1 MSDAIVLGV
10 APDGLAPAVVL
21 LRLGEKIAV
30 GLLRFGKEFERLLGD
45 LRVAG
50 HVVTVRD
57 VSAVAEIEGV
67 VVEFVDRLP
76 GDL

>member
-1 MSDAIVLGV
+1 
-10 APDGLAPAVVL
+10 
-21 LRLGEKIAV
+21 
-30 GLLRFGKEFERLLGD
+30 LRFGEEFERLPGD

>member
-1 MSDAIVLGV
+1 
-10 APDGLAPAVVL
+10 
-21 LRLGEKIAV
+21 
-30 GLLRFGKEFERLLGD
+30 LRFGEEFERLLGD